1 MVRSADVLVFL
12 DDVQFTRRDWR
23 NRNLIL
29 NHQNKKWITI
39 PVENLGRNT
48 KICDIR
54 ISDPQWWRSHISKL
68 DAAYGKLDHYE
79 TLRPQI
85 YNVLEQAGTYRH
97 LTEVN
102 LYLCNWL
109 FNLLQINTSVKD
121 SRQFPSTKTRS
132 ARLSEICSTVNATKY
147 ISGPA
152 AKSYLEVNQF
162 DELEVQ
168 VEWIDYA
175 RLPQKPVGLF
185 SEDGFSVVHDLAVFG
200 VDETIR
206 LTSFQP
212 PIETQ
217 KT

>member
-29 NHQNKKWITI
+29 DHQNKKWITI
-39 PVENLGRNT
+39 PVENRGRDT
-48 KICDIR
+48 DICNIR

-68 DAAYGKLDHYE
+68 DAAYGNLDHYKI
-79 TLRPQI
+79 LRPQI
-85 YNVLEQAGTYRH
+85 HSVLEQAGTYRY

-102 LYLCNWL
+102 HYLCNWL
-109 FNLLQINTSVKD
+109 FNLLQINTAVKD

-132 ARLSEICSTVNATKY
+132 ARLSEICSAVSAGKY

-162 DELEVQ
+162 DNQKVQ
-168 VEWIDYA
+168 VEWVDYS
-175 RLPQKPVGLF
+175 RLPQKQVGLF
-185 SEDGFSVVHDLAVFG
+185 SDDGYSVVHDLAVFG

-212 PIETQ
+212 RIERQ
-217 KT
+217 

>member
-29 NHQNKKWITI
+29 DHQNQKWITI
-39 PVENLGRNT
+39 PVENVGRDTN
-48 KICDIR
+48 ICDIR
-54 ISDPQWWRSHISKL
+54 ISDPQWWRSHLSKL
-68 DAAYGKLDHYE
+68 DGAYGKLDHYKN
-79 TLRPQI
+79 LRPQI
-85 YNVLEQAGTYRH
+85 HNVLEQASTYQY

-102 LYLCNWL
+102 HYLCNWL
-109 FNLLQINTSVKD
+109 FNLLQINTAVKD

-132 ARLSEICSTVNATKY
+132 ARLIEICLAVSAGKY

-162 DELEVQ
+162 DGQEVQ
-168 VEWIDYA
+168 VEWVDYS

-185 SEDGFSVVHDLAVFG
+185 SEDGLSVVHDLAVFG

-212 PIETQ
+212 RIEGQ
-217 KT
+217 